1 MNEATPLLEVNNLR
15 TYFHTD
21 AGTAKA
27 VDGVSFHV
35 EKGEVLGI
43 VGESGC
49 GKSVTSLSIMQLVPR
64 PPGEILE
71 GSSIRFRGD
80 ELVGAGEKRMRQI
93 RGNDIAMIFQEPMTS
108 LNPVFPV
115 GDQIG
120 EALRLHRSMK
130 KQEARER
137 SVELLQLVGI
147 PNPGDRARDY
157 PHQLSGGQR
166 QRVMIAMSLACEP
179 ELLIADEPTTALDVT
194 IQAQILDLLAELR
207 SRLGMAVVLITH
219 DLGVVA
225 EVCDRVVV
233 MYAGQVVEHGTVE
246 QIFSDPRHPYT
257 EGLLQAVPRLG
268 ARKDKL
274 AVIPGTVPS
283 PLHWP
288 VGCRFHDR
296 CPYGW
301 DKCVNEFPPLLEV
314 ASDPTRRARCWLE
327 TNPQRRTEIRA
338 RGAFGVKV
346 EGAPA
351 PAEIYHRAASAK
363 GEAPPPEGAPP
374 REVPPEQ
381 QLPPAENEDLTTQ
394 RRPRGEPPAGEGA

>member
-1 MNEATPLLEVNNLR
+1 MAEAPLLQVSDLR

-27 VDGVSFHV
+27 VDGVSF
-35 EKGEVLGI
+35 EIRKGEVLGI

-49 GKSVTSLSIMQLVPR
+49 GKSVTSLSIMQLIPR

-71 GSSIRFRGD
+71 GSSIRFKGED
-80 ELVGAGEKRMRQI
+80 LVGAGEKRMRAL
-93 RGNDIAMIFQEPMTS
+93 RGNDVAMIFQEPMTS

-120 EALRLHRSMK
+120 ESLRLHRAMNK
-130 KQEARER
+130 REAQERA
-137 SVELLQLVGI
+137 VEMLRLVGI
-147 PNPGDRARDY
+147 PDPGERADDY

-166 QRVMIAMSLACEP
+166 QRVMIGMALACEP

-207 SRLGMAVVLITH
+207 TRLGMAVILITH

-233 MYAGQVVEHGTVE
+233 MYAGQVVEHGTVA

-257 EGLLQAVPRLG
+257 EGLLKAVPRLG
-268 ARKDKL
+268 VRQETL

-288 VGCRFHDR
+288 AGCRFHDR

-301 DKCVNEFPPLLEV
+301 DKCVKEMPPLLEV
-314 ASDPTRRARCWLE
+314 RSDPARTARCWLE
-327 TNPQRRTEIRA
+327 TNPQRREEIRA
-338 RGAFGVKV
+338 RGAFGVTL
-346 EGAPA
+346 EDQPPGGA
-351 PAEIYHRAASAK
+351 S
-363 GEAPPPEGAPP
+363 
-374 REVPPEQ
+374 
-381 QLPPAENEDLTTQ
+381 
-394 RRPRGEPPAGEGA
+394 

>member
-1 MNEATPLLEVNNLR
+1 MMAEAPLLEVSDLR

-27 VDGVSFHV
+27 VDGVSFAIR
-35 EKGEVLGI
+35 KGEVLGI

-49 GKSVTSLSIMQLVPR
+49 GKSVTSLSIMQLIPR

-71 GSSIRFRGD
+71 GSSIRFKGE
-80 ELVGAGEKRMRQI
+80 ELAGAGEKRMRAL
-93 RGNDIAMIFQEPMTS
+93 RGNDVAMIFQEPMTS

-120 EALRLHRSMK
+120 EALRLHRAMNRR
-130 KQEARER
+130 EAEER
-137 SVELLQLVGI
+137 AVEMLRLVGI
-147 PNPGDRARDY
+147 PNPGERAKDY

-166 QRVMIAMSLACEP
+166 QRVMIGMALACEP

-207 SRLGMAVVLITH
+207 SRLGMAVILITH

-257 EGLLQAVPRLG
+257 EGLLKAVPRLG
-268 ARKDKL
+268 VRQEKL

-283 PLHWP
+283 PIHWP

-301 DKCVNEFPPLLEV
+301 DKCVKDMPPLLEV
-314 ASDPTRRARCWLE
+314 RSDPSRIDRCWLE
-327 TNPQRRTEIRA
+327 TNPERRAEIRA
-338 RGAFGVKV
+338 RGAFGVKLGDAG
-346 EGAPA
+346 GA
-351 PAEIYHRAASAK
+351 S
-363 GEAPPPEGAPP
+363 
-374 REVPPEQ
+374 
-381 QLPPAENEDLTTQ
+381 
-394 RRPRGEPPAGEGA
+394 

>member
-1 MNEATPLLEVNNLR
+1 MNENAPLLEVTDLR

-27 VDGVSFHV
+27 VDGVSFEV
-35 EKGEVLGI
+35 RKGEVLGI

-49 GKSVTSLSIMQLVPR
+49 GKSVTSLSVMQLIPR

-71 GSSIRFRGD
+71 GSSIRFKGD
-80 ELVGAGEKRMRQI
+80 ELVGAGERRLRDL

-115 GDQIG
+115 GDQIS
-120 EALRLHRSMK
+120 EALRLHRSMNK
-130 KQEARER
+130 REARER
-137 SVELLQLVGI
+137 SIEMLRLVGI
-147 PNPGDRARDY
+147 PNPAERADDY

-166 QRVMIAMSLACEP
+166 QRVMIAMALACEP

-207 SRLGMAVVLITH
+207 NRLGMAVILITH

-246 QIFSDPRHPYT
+246 QIFAEPRHPYT

-268 ARKDKL
+268 RRKEKL

-283 PLHWP
+283 PVHWP

-301 DKCVNEFPPLLEV
+301 DKCVKDAPPLLEV
-314 ASDPTRRARCWLE
+314 TSDPSRVARCWLE
-327 TNPQRRTEIRA
+327 TNPQRRAEIQA
-338 RGAFGVKV
+338 RGAYGVNI
-346 EGAPA
+346 EGAVA
-351 PAEIYHRAASAK
+351 PAEEYHRAAAQAGS
-363 GEAPPPEGAPP
+363 APPPEGGPP
-374 REVPPEQ
+374 ME
-381 QLPPAENEDLTTQ
+381 PPAELDLPESEQDDMAVQ
-394 RRPRGEPPAGEGA
+394 RRPRGEPPEGGAA

>member
-1 MNEATPLLEVNNLR
+1 MNEASATPLLEVTDLR

-27 VDGVSFHV
+27 VDGVSFEV
-35 EKGEVLGI
+35 RAGEVLGI

-49 GKSVTSLSIMQLVPR
+49 GKSVTSLSVMQLIPR

-71 GSSIRFRGD
+71 GTSIRLKGE
-80 ELVGAGEKRMRQI
+80 ELVGAGEKRMRDV

-108 LNPVFPV
+108 LNPVFAV
-115 GDQIG
+115 GEQIG
-120 EALRLHRSMK
+120 ETLRLHRSMGK
-130 KQEARER
+130 REARER
-137 SVELLQLVGI
+137 AVDMLRLVGI
-147 PNPGDRARDY
+147 PNPGERADDY

-166 QRVMIAMSLACEP
+166 QRVMIAMALACEP

-207 SRLGMAVVLITH
+207 ARLGMAVILITH

-246 QIFSDPRHPYT
+246 QIFRDPRHPYT

-268 ARKDKL
+268 VRKDKL
-274 AVIPGTVPS
+274 AVIPGTVPN
-283 PLHWP
+283 PMHWP

-301 DKCVNEFPPLLEV
+301 DKCVNEAPPLLE
-314 ASDPTRRARCWLE
+314 ARSDPARTARCWLE
-327 TNPQRRTEIRA
+327 TNPQRRAEIRA
-338 RGAFGVKV
+338 RGAFGV
-346 EGAPA
+346 
-351 PAEIYHRAASAK
+351 
-363 GEAPPPEGAPP
+363 
-374 REVPPEQ
+374 
-381 QLPPAENEDLTTQ
+381 QLET
-394 RRPRGEPPAGEGA
+394 

>member
-1 MNEATPLLEVNNLR
+1 
-15 TYFHTD
+15 
-21 AGTAKA
+21 
-27 VDGVSFHV
+27 
-35 EKGEVLGI
+35 
-43 VGESGC
+43 
-49 GKSVTSLSIMQLVPR
+49 MQLIPR

-71 GSSIRFRGD
+71 GSSIRFKGD
-80 ELVGAGEKRMRQI
+80 ELVGAGEKRLRDL

-120 EALRLHRSMK
+120 EALRLHRSMNK
-130 KQEARER
+130 REARER
-137 SVELLQLVGI
+137 SIEMLRLVGI
-147 PNPGDRARDY
+147 PNPAERADDY

-166 QRVMIAMSLACEP
+166 QRVMIAMALACEP

-207 SRLGMAVVLITH
+207 TRMGMAVILITH

-246 QIFSDPRHPYT
+246 QIFADPRHPYT

-268 ARKDKL
+268 RRKDKL

-283 PLHWP
+283 PVHWP
-288 VGCRFHDR
+288 IGCRFHDR

-301 DKCVNEFPPLLEV
+301 DKCVREAPPLLEV
-314 ASDPTRRARCWLE
+314 ASEPSRVARCWLE
-327 TNPQRRTEIRA
+327 TNPQRRAEIRA
-338 RGAFGVKV
+338 GGAFGVNLEDAV
-346 EGAPA
+346 A
-351 PAEIYHRAASAK
+351 PAEDYHRAAAK
-363 GEAPPPEGAPP
+363 AGAEPPPEGGTA
-374 REVPPEQ
+374 
-381 QLPPAENEDLTTQ
+381 
-394 RRPRGEPPAGEGA
+394 

>member
-1 MNEATPLLEVNNLR
+1 MMTPPAGEHLLEVTDLR
-15 TYFHTD
+15 TWFRTD
-21 AGTAKA
+21 AGVAKA

-35 EKGEVLGI
+35 DAGEVLGI

-49 GKSVTSLSIMQLVPR
+49 GKSVTSLSVMQLIPQ
-64 PPGEILE
+64 PPGELLA
-71 GSSIRFRGD
+71 GSSIRFKGE
-80 ELVGAGEKRMRQI
+80 ELVGARESRLRDL

-108 LNPVFPV
+108 LNPVYTV

-120 EALRLHRSMK
+120 EALRLHRRIRK
-130 KQEARER
+130 GEARER
-137 SVELLQLVGI
+137 SIDMLRLVGI
-147 PNPGDRARDY
+147 PSPEARVDEY

-166 QRVMIAMSLACEP
+166 QRVMIAMALSCEP

-194 IQAQILDLLAELR
+194 IQAQILELLAELR
-207 SRLGMAVVLITH
+207 QRLGMAVILITH

-246 QIFSDPRHPYT
+246 QIFREPRHPYT

-268 ARKDKL
+268 VKQDEL

-283 PLHWP
+283 PTAWP

-301 DKCVNEFPPLLEV
+301 DLCVREQPPLMQTQ
-314 ASDPTRRARCWLE
+314 ADPNRTSRCWLE
-327 TNPQRRTEIRA
+327 KHPGRRREVP
-338 RGAFGVKV
+338 GAFHGD
-346 EGAPA
+346 AADASA
-351 PAEIYHRAASAK
+351 PAEAFHEAAAASGAVPPPE
-363 GEAPPPEGAPP
+363 GQPPLAPPPEQQMPGPELRDAELRRSP
-374 REVPPEQ
+374 RAGRQEPE
-381 QLPPAENEDLTTQ
+381 
-394 RRPRGEPPAGEGA
+394 R